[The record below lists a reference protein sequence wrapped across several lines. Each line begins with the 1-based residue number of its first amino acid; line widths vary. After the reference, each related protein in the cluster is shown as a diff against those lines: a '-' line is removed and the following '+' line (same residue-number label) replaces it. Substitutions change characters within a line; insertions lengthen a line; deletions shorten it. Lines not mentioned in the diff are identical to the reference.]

1 MEGDSGDLKNRM
13 KMPGQPPMST
23 PTRGF
28 SLDSLAHRWQRL
40 ARDIGAVR
48 WEPLG
53 KTGVTFYNR
62 LGTARYFTDYPEEE
76 ERRDA
81 DEVD

>member
-1 MEGDSGDLKNRM
+1 MEGNSGNLKDRM
-13 KMPGQPPMST
+13 KDSKT
-23 PTRGF
+23 ISRGF
-28 SLDSLAHRWQRL
+28 SLDSLARRWQRL
-40 ARDIGAVR
+40 AREIGAVR

-76 ERRDA
+76 ARRDA